1 MLYREAESF
10 DEPIIIPPERGF
22 SMRQLITAI
31 LAAAVVAPLLA
42 QEADQSIYRRVRAS
56 STAQLESAI
65 GEFQARVGT
74 GEFRELRT
82 QTDTQLPRRL
92 HIRYAQQLN
101 GVEVWG
107 SEVVVQEDRGVI
119 TSINGAYVEGGN
131 PDVTPSLT
139 ADAAVTAARAT
150 LVAIDVRLEATSR
163 PRLFLLPVAGEDGLV
178 LCYHFH
184 LRTETDLLAFLVD
197 ADTGE
202 IRLTYSDL
210 QRQRAVGSGTG
221 VWGDT
226 KKVSTSP
233 TGQGGYRT
241 ADPLRPPDIF
251 TYSMRGDPERFLR
264 YLINEQPVTAADLAW
279 SPNNIWSDRA
289 AVDAHTYSGLVYD
302 YFYTRFGRR
311 GLDGSNFPIR
321 NFVHPIDNS
330 HPLAQ
335 VPSIREIFVNN
346 AFWDSGRRVM
356 VYGDGDQNLRNN
368 FSGALDVVA
377 HELTHGIT
385 DFSSNLI
392 YCNESGALSE
402 SFSDIM
408 GVSVEFYYQAR
419 GPEKMQSDWYIG
431 EDVFFGEDYAIRSFA
446 RPTDFGDP
454 DHYANRYQADCR
466 PETDNGGVHINSS
479 IPNHAFYLFVMGG
492 KRAPTGED
500 IDGIGFENLEQ
511 AEKIFYRA
519 FTFFLT
525 PNSNFSDARQATQQ
539 AARELYGT
547 GYPPYSV
554 QPTPMGDFE
563 HQLHWAWDVVGVQVG
578 GV

>member
-1 MLYREAESF
+1 
-10 DEPIIIPPERGF
+10 
-22 SMRQLITAI
+22 
-31 LAAAVVAPLLA
+31 
-42 QEADQSIYRRVRAS
+42 
-56 STAQLESAI
+56 
-65 GEFQARVGT
+65 
-74 GEFRELRT
+74 
-82 QTDTQLPRRL
+82 
-92 HIRYAQQLN
+92 
-101 GVEVWG
+101 
-107 SEVVVQEDRGVI
+107 
-119 TSINGAYVEGGN
+119 
-131 PDVTPSLT
+131 
-139 ADAAVTAARAT
+139 
-150 LVAIDVRLEATSR
+150 
-163 PRLFLLPVAGEDGLV
+163 
-178 LCYHFH
+178 
-184 LRTETDLLAFLVD
+184 
-197 ADTGE
+197 
-202 IRLTYSDL
+202 
-210 QRQRAVGSGTG
+210 
-221 VWGDT
+221 
-226 KKVSTSP
+226 
-233 TGQGGYRT
+233 
-241 ADPLRPPDIF
+241 
-251 TYSMRGDPERFLR
+251 
-264 YLINEQPVTAADLAW
+264 
-279 SPNNIWSDRA
+279 
-289 AVDAHTYSGLVYD
+289 
-302 YFYTRFGRR
+302 
-311 GLDGSNFPIR
+311 
-321 NFVHPIDNS
+321 
-330 HPLAQ
+330 
-335 VPSIREIFVNN
+335 
-346 AFWDSGRRVM
+346 M

-385 DFSSNLI
+385 NFSSNLI

-547 GYPPYSV
+547 GDPPYSV
-554 QPTPMGDFE
+554 HPTPLGVFE
-563 HQLHWAWDVVGVQVG
+563 RQLHWAWDAVGVY
-578 GV
+578 